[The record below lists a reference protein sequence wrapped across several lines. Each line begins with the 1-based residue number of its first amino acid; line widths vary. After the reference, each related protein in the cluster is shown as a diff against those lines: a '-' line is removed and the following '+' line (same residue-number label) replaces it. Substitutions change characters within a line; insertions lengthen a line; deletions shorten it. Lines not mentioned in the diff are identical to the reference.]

1 MSILND
7 ITAVMAHAGWD
18 RDGAGGWWIPFTFLW
33 LAAIGAVVW
42 LVIRTMRGR
51 DGGDRGGTDR
61 ARDILAERYAR
72 GEITGEEYRERRD
85 ELG

>member
-18 RDGAGGWWIPFTFLW
+18 HGGGGGWWIPFTLLW

-51 DGGDRGGTDR
+51 DRDGTER